1 MEEKKDKIT
10 NQEQNVKNEEQN
22 IEELMKSATETVNED
37 IKADNGEQNKKRT
50 KKIIISTSVGLGLF
64 MSALI
69 IGPLLLKNQ
78 EDFEDKT
85 ETPGWVLKED
95 EKKTEEN
102 NKKEWDFNYPIE
114 VHEWSKQP
122 YDRAAF
128 WTDNNTK
135 KIMKQGESIK
145 GLNESLL
152 SIPSGQDHGYDDPNG
167 QLVGAYTNDPMKE
180 HKEDGSKNK
189 MFSYAVKEDYVKSF
203 VVNVERILNPVFGEW
218 VFAQRADRNLKAEQ
232 TYEVLQDVFTN
243 EWWSANIKEDQDYSK
258 LPLVVDWNGDDWGGL
273 SFAERVNGRYGTFYG
288 EIVATDE
295 NPVTGSIK
303 GYDEKGAHIVELKVP
318 VQYKAFGE
326 DDYLIKKG
334 TLTIELSSNVR
345 DIDSRSRVILS
356 NASLV
361 LNN

>member
-1 MEEKKDKIT
+1 MDKKDKIT
-10 NQEQNVKNEEQN
+10 NEEQNVKNEQN
-22 IEELMKSATETVNED
+22 IEELLKSATETVNEE
-37 IKADNGEQNKKRT
+37 IKTDNDNKKNKKT
-50 KKIIISTSVGLGLF
+50 KKVIISTSVGLGLF

-69 IGPLLLKNQ
+69 VGPLLLKNQ

-85 ETPGWVLKED
+85 ETPSWVSKEN
-95 EKKTEEN
+95 EKKSEEKS
-102 NKKEWDFNYPIE
+102 KKEWDFDYPIE

-122 YDRAAF
+122 YDRATF
-128 WTDNNTK
+128 WTEKNTDE
-135 KIMKQGESIK
+135 IMKQGENIK

-152 SIPSGQDHGYDDPNG
+152 SIPSSKEHGYDDPNG
-167 QLVGAYTNDPMKE
+167 QLVGAYTNDPTKE
-180 HKEDGSKNK
+180 YNEDGSENK

-218 VFAQRADRNLKAEQ
+218 VFSQRAGRDLKSEQ
-232 TYEVLQDVFTN
+232 TYEELEDMFTP
-243 EWWSANIKEDQDYSK
+243 EWWSANIKEGQDYSK

-273 SFAERVNGRYGTFYG
+273 KFAERVDGRYGTFYG
-288 EIVATDE
+288 EIVATEE

-303 GYDEKGAHIVELKVP
+303 GYDERGARIVELKIP

-334 TLTIELSSNVR
+334 TLTVEMRSNIL

-356 NASLV
+356 NASL
-361 LNN
+361 NMGN